1 MNISI
6 GQVFVIV
13 FILVL
18 FFGNFSSIIKIVAN
32 SIKEI
37 KNTMIK

>member
-13 FILVL
+13 FILAL

-32 SIKEI
+32 GIKAI
-37 KNTMIK
+37 KNATIK